1 MQINIKIL
9 GESMK
14 SLLVQEK
21 LQKILNELLVV
32 RNFINSKTAN
42 SMDKS
47 TINLTHY
54 LNLRS
59 LDLVELQN
67 SLTDVGLSSLGRS
80 QSNVLNALNK
90 DIYILSKLLDNEI
103 DVGFEDELLIGS
115 NEAFEKMIE
124 NAQVFGA
131 NMDAQFKTKVMVTL
145 PSEACEN
152 YDLVEDLVVGG
163 VNVFRINTAH
173 DNPDVWQ
180 KMAQNIKRA
189 NETTNKD
196 TKIYVDLAGPKN
208 RTGPIKLTAT
218 KSKESKK
225 KIIMLPKKIK
235 LCIDDEIIIA
245 KNQLEGDSDFKYEGK
260 VYKVVISCTN
270 KEIFDFVQ
278 IGHRVFIDDG
288 KIECVVTKMVG
299 LGIVCKVLIAK
310 DGGAT
315 LKSEKGLNFPDTSID
330 IDAITKEDEANLLA
344 VINFADIVGVS
355 FVQDKKDI
363 KTIQDILEA
372 HNKPEIAIVPKIETK
387 MAVENMP
394 QILMQLLKSKHK
406 GIMIARGDLAI
417 EVGFERL
424 AYIQEELFAICE
436 SAHVPV
442 IYATQ
447 ILENK
452 MKTNIPSRA
461 EITDAAFAQRA
472 DCVMLNKG
480 PFVVQTV
487 KILKNILKSMHTI
500 FQKNKQLLST
510 CNAFRSISN

>member
-1 MQINIKIL
+1 
-9 GESMK
+9 
-14 SLLVQEK
+14 
-21 LQKILNELLVV
+21 
-32 RNFINSKTAN
+32 
-42 SMDKS
+42 
-47 TINLTHY
+47 
-54 LNLRS
+54 
-59 LDLVELQN
+59 
-67 SLTDVGLSSLGRS
+67 
-80 QSNVLNALNK
+80 
-90 DIYILSKLLDNEI
+90 
-103 DVGFEDELLIGS
+103 
-115 NEAFEKMIE
+115 
-124 NAQVFGA
+124 
-131 NMDAQFKTKVMVTL
+131 
-145 PSEACEN
+145 
-152 YDLVEDLVVGG
+152 
-163 VNVFRINTAH
+163 
-173 DNPDVWQ
+173 
-180 KMAQNIKRA
+180 
-189 NETTNKD
+189 
-196 TKIYVDLAGPKN
+196 
-208 RTGPIKLTAT
+208 
-218 KSKESKK
+218 
-225 KIIMLPKKIK
+225 
-235 LCIDDEIIIA
+235 
-245 KNQLEGDSDFKYEGK
+245 
-260 VYKVVISCTN
+260 
-270 KEIFDFVQ
+270 
-278 IGHRVFIDDG
+278 
-288 KIECVVTKMVG
+288 MVG

-452 MKTNIPSRA
+452 IKTKIPSRA
-461 EITDAAFAQRA
+461 EITDAAFAQSA